1 MKFLNYRGDVMKKNR
16 FELSFGDDMLDDCA
30 VKITDKYIFFVVNI
44 INYEIRPM
52 HTINELILNN
62 TDLNIKISI
71 LNGVN
76 QIVSF
81 IYLENVNLLKVKN
94 LLDFDYNDEDSIIKV
109 KVKYKYKKQKTFK
122 NINEIICYQRKQKIE
137 KINQL

>member
-1 MKFLNYRGDVMKKNR
+1 
-16 FELSFGDDMLDDCA
+16 
-30 VKITDKYIFFVVNI
+30 
-44 INYEIRPM
+44 M